1 MRSAARDNFAR
12 STMSVAD
19 ANVFAPYCQVG
30 VFSAES
36 RKVSETS
43 LQNGPREDVFAALDY
58 YLANLNGGRSF
69 RLAGEG
75 QGRQL
80 VDMILKEYMPLHPEY
95 AGLLMQA

>member
-1 MRSAARDNFAR
+1 MRRRRLYENRAQADDAALRH
-12 STMSVAD
+12 VA
-19 ANVFAPYCQVG
+19 VRY
-30 VFSAES
+30 
-36 RKVSETS
+36 K
-43 LQNGPREDVFAALDY
+43 EDVFAALDY